1 MNRKEA
7 FLRIKEAAND
17 CGFTKLD
24 VMPFFRGVA
33 PSDVER
39 YIETAYN
46 LGFIMINA
54 KNALCMYPTQKLK
67 NLK

>member
-1 MNRKEA
+1 MNRKEV
-7 FLRIKEAAND
+7 FLRIKEAATD
-17 CGFTKLD
+17 GGFTILD

-46 LGFIMINA
+46 LGFI
-54 KNALCMYPTQKLK
+54 ALGYLLHRIEIT
-67 NLK
+67 

>member
-7 FLRIKEAAND
+7 FLRIKGAATD
-17 CGFTKLD
+17 GGFTLLD
-24 VMPFFRGVA
+24 VMPFFRGVT

-39 YIETAYN
+39 YLKTAYD
-46 LGFIMINA
+46 LGFIAPNA
-54 KNALCMYPTQKLK
+54 KNPLCIYPTQKLN